1 MVKVTA
7 DKDHFVFQVQGMH
20 KLWSMKTAIKVPK
33 EHVIR
38 AHNDR
43 RAIPLWK
50 GWRLPGTH
58 VPFVITAGTYYKR
71 GAKNFWDVMKERN
84 AIVVE
89 LKDDKYKNL
98 YIEVENPEETLTLL
112 NNGQAPQTAEK

>member
-7 DKDHFVFQVQGMH
+7 TDEHFIFNVQGMH
-20 KLWSMKTAIKVPK
+20 KLWSFKDTIKVPK
-33 EHVIR
+33 EHIVK

-50 GWRLPGTH
+50 GLRMPGTF

-71 GAKNFWDVMKERN
+71 GTKNFWDIVKERN

-89 LKDDKYKNL
+89 LKDEKYRNL
-98 YIEVENPEETLTLL
+98 FIEVENPEETLTLL
-112 NNGQAPQTAEK
+112 NGKNGTPR